1 MKVNI
6 EKHNEEMRTR
16 FLTLILLFFLLVS
29 HSQAQQDSIK
39 SNKNVQAHDR
49 ILQLEVP
56 IYKLFP
62 TENYWTFIKLDTR
75 NGKMWQV
82 SNDGDEGVQILNSR
96 SLVRTEEDEIN
107 GRFTLYPTENKYN
120 FLLLD
125 QISGRTYQVQWD
137 NDSYERFVTPIF

>member
-1 MKVNI
+1 
-6 EKHNEEMRTR
+6 MRTR

-39 SNKNVQAHDR
+39 SNKDVQAHDG

-56 IYKLFP
+56 VYKLFP

-82 SNDGDEGVQILNSR
+82 HFTISNDGYEGELILNSR
-96 SLVRTEEDEIN
+96 SLIWTEEDEIN
-107 GRFTLYPTENKYN
+107 GRFTLYPTKNMYN

-125 QISGRTYQVQWD
+125 QINGQTYQVQWN
-137 NDSYERFVTPIF
+137 NDINKRLVTPIF